1 MPAVPEAYYEYV
13 MEYAPY
19 LYVVPN
25 TGPDPTWGK
34 AAFAAGFAADFLFEA
49 YFHPQFDARSNEIE
63 AKIVEL
69 ANWILTQQCTD
80 TEKLAY
86 GGFRSTENSTE
97 YYAADV
103 CRTVPALLKA
113 YELTTNPAYLNS
125 AVLACNVFLFNMQH
139 QPSQLGV
146 HNRYYGGFA
155 RAVTLLDQWLPELD
169 VVCLHGLSVLRML
182 CEVDTANKNRYEA
195 MMADAANFYRVG
207 LEECFDH
214 YSPPPSG
221 DGGWHRVD
229 QADRV
234 IIDDSLAYA
243 LFGLYDYEGWSGTV
257 QKAYSYINAIGASS
271 VYPAYNP
278 AVCWAGYLDA
288 VLKVPNCD
296 YYDAVTAG
304 ILAPIRRDHDKS
316 AYEFSVEVILAH
328 AEQFMFWGVKHADYS
343 YVENKQAMA
352 TVCWLAQLLL
362 GYEMPVTRFTQVLS
376 SKGENLTL
384 YPLTQA
390 GERVAYGA
398 GVDVRAIV
406 LPAKTEELLLEPGY
420 VTQDYFVMHIFVPVR
435 RHDKIRR
442 NGADY
447 EIHTVQDYTVKGET
461 VFRKATCRRLVS
473 Q

>member
-19 LYVVPN
+19 LYVVPDV
-25 TGPDPTWGK
+25 GPDLEWGK
-34 AAFAAGFAADFLFEA
+34 AAFAAAFAVDFLFEA
-49 YFHPQFDARSNEIE
+49 YFHPQFDSRSSEIE

-80 TEKLAY
+80 AEKLAY
-86 GGFRSTENSTE
+86 GGFKSTENRTE
-97 YYAADV
+97 YYAVDA

-113 YELTTNPAYLNS
+113 YELTSNTAYLNS
-125 AVLACNVFLFNMQH
+125 ATLAGNVFLFNMQH
-139 QPSQLGV
+139 KPSLLGV
-146 HNRYYGGFA
+146 HDRYYGGFA
-155 RAVTLLDQWLPELD
+155 RAVSISDQWLAEMD
-169 VVCLHGLSVLRML
+169 VVCLHGLPALRML
-182 CEVDTANKNRYEA
+182 CEVDPTSKSQYEA
-195 MMADAANFYRVG
+195 GMVDVVNFCRVG

-214 YSPPPSG
+214 YSPLPSG

-229 QADRV
+229 QADRI

-243 LFGLYDYEGWSGTV
+243 LWGLYDYEGYSNTV

-271 VYPAYNP
+271 AYPAYNP

-288 VLKVPNCD
+288 VSKVSACN

-316 AYEFSVEVILAH
+316 AYEYSHNIIAAH
-328 AEQFMFWGVKHADYS
+328 ADEFMFWGVKHVDFGF
-343 YVENKQAMA
+343 VENKQAMA
-352 TVCWLAQLLL
+352 TVCWLGQLFL
-362 GYEMPVTRFTQVLS
+362 GYEVPVTRFTQVLS

-384 YPLTQA
+384 YPITAA
-390 GERVAYGA
+390 GERTAYGE
-398 GVDVRAIV
+398 GIDVKAIV
-406 LPAKTEELLLEPGY
+406 LPAKSEELLLEPGY
-420 VTQDYFVMHIFVPVR
+420 VTHDYFAMHVFAPVR

-442 NGADY
+442 NGTDY
-447 EIHTVQDYTVKGET
+447 QIQTVQDYAFKGET
-461 VFRKATCRRLVS
+461 AYRKATCRRLTN